1 MDIIHIIVIK
11 FCKTMLILHL
21 PSHSAEIVFCVFLRV
36 SSDEEKLCASHS
48 LIVPGKE
55 K

>member
-1 MDIIHIIVIK
+1 MDIKHIIVIK
-11 FCKTMLILHL
+11 FCKTMFILHL

-36 SSDEEKLCASHS
+36 SSEEKLCASHS
-48 LIVPGKE
+48 LIAPGKE